1 MLFWVLWG
9 IDVIVAAI
17 FIYFFVIGL
26 IDGSVS
32 SFNLGLWQ
40 VIMTALVALLLGS
53 YTLRACGKVLIA
65 SVLLGILAVPGVLAA
80 ILSLM
85 VIISPPNWN

>member
-32 SFNLGLWQ
+32 SFNLGLWL
-40 VIMTALVALLLGS
+40 VILTALAALLLGS
-53 YTLRACGKVLIA
+53 YMLWASGKVRIA
-65 SVLLGILAVPGVLAA
+65 SVLLGILAAPGILAA

>member
-9 IDVIVAAI
+9 IDAIVAAI

-26 IDGSVS
+26 IDDSVS
-32 SFNLGLWQ
+32 SFNLGLWL
-40 VIMTALVALLLGS
+40 VILAALAALLLGS
-53 YTLRACGKVLIA
+53 YRLRASGKVLVA
-65 SVLLGILAVPGVLAA
+65 SVLLGILAVLGVLAA

>member
-9 IDVIVAAI
+9 IDAIVAAI

-26 IDGSVS
+26 IDDSVS
-32 SFNLGLWQ
+32 SFNLGLWL
-40 VIMTALVALLLGS
+40 VILAALAALLLGS
-53 YTLRACGKVLIA
+53 YRLRASGKVLVA